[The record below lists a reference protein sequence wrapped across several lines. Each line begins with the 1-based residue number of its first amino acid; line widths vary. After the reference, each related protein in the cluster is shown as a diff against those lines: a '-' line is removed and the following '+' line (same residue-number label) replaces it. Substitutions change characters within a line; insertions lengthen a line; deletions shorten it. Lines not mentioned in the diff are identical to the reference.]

1 MSTKRWSHRLAKSQF
16 SIFGIPR
23 SVIMTIIGIKR
34 NKIAGQNIFLR
45 KPNEGPFLSWFF
57 SASHCFCDFWTKFSS
72 LFLWIKFH
80 YTLKNFT
87 CNVQPEHI
95 VTITIFKNFGFFLK
109 EVSLRSSLTQLP
121 SPSPSPS
128 CFPFNLALPSFSSYP
143 SLHNPTSYPTF
154 ATITLVSI
162 HELMF

>member
-1 MSTKRWSHRLAKSQF
+1 MSRKRWSHRLAKSQF

-23 SVIMTIIGIKR
+23 AVIMTIIGIKT
-34 NKIAGQNIFLR
+34 NKIARQNIFLR
-45 KPNEGPFLSWFF
+45 KPYEGPFLSWFF

-72 LFLWIKFH
+72 LFLWIKSH

-109 EVSLRSSLTQLP
+109 EVSWRSSLTQLP
-121 SPSPSPS
+121 SPSPS
-128 CFPFNLALPSFSSYP
+128 CFPFNPAPPSFLTYP
-143 SLHNPTSYPTF
+143 LPTPPS
-154 ATITLVSI
+154 ITL
-162 HELMF
+162 LLTQLLPP